1 MDDEKHKLGLAQH
14 EAEETSEPREIY
26 LREGRTLTVS
36 STGRDELVE
45 IRAASGQIELRIILT
60 EQGPVLQMEAVR
72 LKLKATES
80 VEVEAKQFS
89 VKTQES
95 LAQASDGELTIS
107 SAGETKVEAEGD
119 VRVVG
124 KIIHLN

>member
-1 MDDEKHKLGLAQH
+1 M
-14 EAEETSEPREIY
+14 
-26 LREGRTLTVS
+26 
-36 STGRDELVE
+36 
-45 IRAASGQIELRIILT
+45 
-60 EQGPVLQMEAVR
+60 LQMEAVR

-89 VKTQES
+89 VKTQDS
-95 LAQASDGELTIS
+95 LALASDGELTLS